1 MSYDSPL
8 VEALELVA
16 GADAEGIPLKLV
28 GGMAV
33 RYLCPEYPP
42 RIRDGQD
49 LDLASTSAARR
60 NLTNYLTNRGLIADK
75 NFNALYGH
83 KQLYFRSPDNL
94 QTIDILV
101 DSFEMCHVLEFRNRL
116 SRYPK
121 TLDPADLLLSK
132 LQIVELNSKDAQDI
146 CYLLAKFPVADGDS
160 IGTIGLARIG
170 ELISS
175 DWGWWRTITLNLIKV
190 HELVTTDHE
199 GPAGPLHPKNAEH
212 DVPSALMKIHSYAE
226 EVPKSGKWKL
236 RSKIGEKKKWYQVP
250 EEVPHD

>member
-1 MSYDSPL
+1 MSYDPAL
-8 VEALELVA
+8 VEALELVD
-16 GADAEGIPLKLV
+16 GADAEGISLKLV

-42 RIRDGQD
+42 RIREGQD

-60 NLTNYLTNRGLIADK
+60 DLTIYLTKRGLIADK

-101 DSFEMCHVLEFRNRL
+101 DSFEMCHVLEFRHRL

-121 TLDPADLLLSK
+121 TLDPSDLLLSK

-146 CYLLAKFPVADGDS
+146 CYLLAKFPVVEGDS

-170 ELISS
+170 ELVSS

-190 HELVTTDHE
+190 HDLITTGHD
-199 GPAGPLHPKNAEH
+199 GPAGPLQPTNAEH
-212 DVPSALMKIHSYAE
+212 DVSSSLIKILSFAE